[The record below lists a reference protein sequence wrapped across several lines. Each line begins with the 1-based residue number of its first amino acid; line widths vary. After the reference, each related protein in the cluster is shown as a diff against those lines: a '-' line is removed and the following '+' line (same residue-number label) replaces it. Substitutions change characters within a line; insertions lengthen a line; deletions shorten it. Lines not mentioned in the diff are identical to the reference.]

1 MLQRLDK
8 ILAGSGLLS
17 RSQAREALRA
27 GRVQVHGVP
36 VRDGAEKVDPE
47 QVQVTLDGVAVT
59 GGTVVLLLN
68 KPAGYVTSTQ
78 DPRDPT
84 VMELLPQST
93 GGGSNRWGGW
103 TRRRRGSCLTDDG
116 ELAHRLISPV
126 SGAKAV
132 LCPPP
137 RAGNGEDVEAF
148 AAGLVLGD
156 GTQCLPAKLEP
167 LGPGESLVTICE
179 GKYHQVRRMLAS
191 RGMPVTYLERQAEGQ
206 LTLDGVLRG
215 HFRILSEAERRLFA
229 SPRTGG
235 SFWSF
240 SLKKY
245 PPRTGRSA

>member
-84 VMELLPQST
+84 VMELLPPVY
-93 GGGSNRWGGW
+93 
-103 TRRRRGSCLTDDG
+103 RRRVKPVGRLDKDTEGLLLLTDDG
-116 ELAHRLISPV
+116 PLGHALLSPKNHVDKVYYAKVEGRLDRTD
-126 SGAKAV
+126 A
-132 LCPPP
+132 
-137 RAGNGEDVEAF
+137 EAL
-148 AAGLVLGD
+148 AAGMVLGD
-156 GTQCLPAKLEP
+156 GPHCLPAELEP
-167 LGPGESLVTICE
+167 LGDGSQCHVTLRE
-179 GKYHQVRRMLAS
+179 GKYHQVKRMVAAAGNRVETLTRIQFGA
-191 RGMPVTYLERQAEGQ
+191 
-206 LTLDGVLRG
+206 LTLPVDLKPGEWKWISSR
-215 HFRILSEAERRLFA
+215 AEI
-229 SPRTGG
+229 TG
-235 SFWSF
+235 
-240 SLKKY
+240 KK
-245 PPRTGRSA
+245 A